1 MEAIV
6 LVGGL
11 GTRLREV
18 VPDLPKP
25 MAPVNGRPFLEYL
38 LEFWIG
44 QGLDHVVLAT
54 GYKHEIIQ
62 NHFGKKYGPLS
73 IDYSI
78 EETLMGTGGAIFL
91 SLEKIQGGNSFFVIN
106 GDTFFPIDTKALLAF
121 HQRRGSGLT
130 MVLRTM
136 PEAKRYGS
144 VKTGVDGRVLEF
156 CPPGHGSPPFM
167 INAGTY
173 LCSKAFLENVHV
185 ERNERT
191 PVSLESDLFPSWI
204 SEKRSFYGWP
214 TSGDFID
221 IGIPE
226 DYRKCQDL
234 FQNRKINFDDP
245 IRENK

>member
-18 VPDLPKP
+18 IPNLPKP

-38 LEFWIG
+38 LEFWIR
-44 QGLDHVVLAT
+44 QGIDHVVMAT
-54 GYKHEIIQ
+54 GYKHEVIQ
-62 NHFGKKYGPLS
+62 NHFGKCYGSLS

-78 EETLMGTGGAIFL
+78 EETLLGTGGAIFKSMEML
-91 SLEKIQGGNSFFVIN
+91 RENNPFFVLN
-106 GDTFFPIDTKALLAF
+106 GDTYFPIDTAKFMKF
-121 HQRRGSGLT
+121 HQMRKSDMTL
-130 MVLRTM
+130 VLRTM

-144 VKTGVDGRVLEF
+144 VSIAEDGKILEF
-156 CPPGHGSPPFM
+156 RPPGHGIPPFM

-173 LCSKAFLENVHV
+173 LCNKDFLEEVQQN
-185 ERNERT
+185 RNRPN

-204 SEKRSFYGWP
+204 SDKKSFYGWP

-226 DYRKCQDL
+226 DYRKCQDM
-234 FQNRKINFDDP
+234 FRTIKDINS
-245 IRENK
+245 IRETR

>member
-1 MEAIV
+1 
-6 LVGGL
+6 
-11 GTRLREV
+11 
-18 VPDLPKP
+18 

-44 QGLDHVVLAT
+44 QGVEHVVLAT
-54 GYKHEIIQ
+54 GYMHDVIQ
-62 NHFGKKYGPLS
+62 NHFGKNFGPLS

-78 EETLMGTGGAIFL
+78 EETLLGTGGAIFQ
-91 SLEKIQGGNSFFVIN
+91 SLGKIRENNPFFVFN
-106 GDTFFPIDTKALLAF
+106 GDTFFPIDSKALVAF
-121 HQRRGSGLT
+121 HQTRRSDLT

-144 VKTGVDGRVLEF
+144 VKIDNDKRILEF
-156 CPPGHGSPPFM
+156 RPPGHGAPPFM

-173 LCSKAFLENVHV
+173 LCNKTFLEGSCIDKDV
-185 ERNERT
+185 RT

-204 SEKRSFYGWP
+204 LEKKNFYGWS

-234 FQNRKINFDDP
+234 FHTINANNSL
-245 IRENK
+245 RET